1 VVFGEGLPLVLDN
14 MIGSRYDRQARCAV
28 PCCFLV
34 NSKCHIVSSDSEDE
48 PESLLEEISSLT
60 RSGGNEGLDVWQK
73 FLQPLTPPLS
83 PVKSHSECSSSNFP
97 GSSVSER
104 LQSVCDS
111 LDAFSNDKLQPSNS
125 ETYLKTKL
133 ISDCMWNGQRD
144 RCLSNA
150 SDIDLFPTPVAT
162 PCSSPPPV
170 DCILPSNS
178 NCVDPIAVF
187 PMGVTADHQSVSS
200 LSDSEEEEIDVVS
213 VDSMKP
219 PPKLKIKL
227 VRRSPKKR
235 SLKVSHST
243 FPSHNTQPECKR
255 RKISSSKPKIKQ
267 PAVPKQQIILT
278 CSIVP
283 TKPEPLPQKDSHDNY
298 EWDDLEPGAKRASH
312 NVLERKRRIDL
323 KRSFETL
330 RAIVPNLEKQEKT
343 PKVLV
348 LQRATMHITN
358 LKHEEDRCLKIKR
371 QLQEKRQTLIGQLAS
386 LINVNSVKLEL
397 ND

>member
-1 VVFGEGLPLVLDN
+1 MTVFVRREANYKYPLLRPSKSGPAEKPIERNFLVFLQVHLTDCQDKIRGFLHYSLSFCLLFIQVLDN

-34 NSKCHIVSSDSEDE
+34 NSKCHVSSDSEDE

-97 GSSVSER
+97 GSTVSER

-200 LSDSEEEEIDVVS
+200 LSDSG
-213 VDSMKP
+213 
-219 PPKLKIKL
+219 
-227 VRRSPKKR
+227 R
-235 SLKVSHST
+235 
-243 FPSHNTQPECKR
+243 
-255 RKISSSKPKIKQ
+255 
-267 PAVPKQQIILT
+267 
-278 CSIVP
+278 
-283 TKPEPLPQKDSHDNY
+283 Y
-298 EWDDLEPGAKRASH
+298 
-312 NVLERKRRIDL
+312 
-323 KRSFETL
+323 SF
-330 RAIVPNLEKQEKT
+330 
-343 PKVLV
+343 
-348 LQRATMHITN
+348 
-358 LKHEEDRCLKIKR
+358 
-371 QLQEKRQTLIGQLAS
+371 
-386 LINVNSVKLEL
+386 
-397 ND
+397 